1 MHSFYSHSYYDN
13 IIFEKSICS
22 GLLIRIITIHRN
34 KSIRSANIS
43 GEQEYANGVKGA
55 DFTVAVP
62 RGTLVIDNRYP
73 DRTRSVRPFLDP
85 YFFYSVID
93 MHINSILTIV

>member
-1 MHSFYSHSYYDN
+1 MMTNHFINPFVLHF
-13 IIFEKSICS
+13 IV
-22 GLLIRIITIHRN
+22 
-34 KSIRSANIS
+34 

-73 DRTRSVRPFLDP
+73 FYVGRVRLPCFLGP
-85 YFFYSVID
+85 
-93 MHINSILTIV
+93 